1 MPIRVVLAGLPPPL
15 RGELER
21 DLARDPDLTVTSV
34 GDHLEVLLAVG
45 KAQADVVILEMPE
58 DDLPGIVTHL
68 VEEYPRLRI
77 LTISPDARGARVYEL
92 VRQLVP
98 IGEVPPGGL
107 PEVIRAAIHG
117 QD

>member
-1 MPIRVVLAGLPPPL
+1 MPIRAVLAGLPPPL

-45 KAQADVVILEMPE
+45 EAQADVVILEMPE

-68 VEEYPRLRI
+68 VEEYSRLRI
-77 LTISPDARGARVYEL
+77 LTISPGARGVRVYEL
-92 VRQLVP
+92 VRQLMP
-98 IGEVPPGGL
+98 IGEVPLGRL
-107 PEVIRAAIHG
+107 SEVIRAAIHG
-117 QD
+117 Q